1 MKKLIIP
8 VGLLLMSHSA
18 YAQLT
23 QGENYVQSK
32 TYLDYNG
39 TTPTKTLETVQYF
52 DNLGRPKQIV
62 NVKASPLARDVVT
75 HIEYDAFGR
84 QVLDFLPVPQSGTMN
99 GAIVPSSLANATQ
112 PGIYGSEKIY
122 AEKELE
128 DSPLNRILEQKQVGN
143 AWSNKSVKFEYGA
156 NIGND
161 VYKFVTTTIWENNA
175 TKSGLSFSSTY
186 TANKLVRNAVTDE
199 DGNKTYEYK
208 NGEGQTILL
217 RKMISDTEYADT
229 YYVYNEYNQLAF
241 VVPPKAVNQPITDT
255 LLNDLCY
262 QYRYDA
268 RGRLVEK
275 KLPGKGWEYMIY
287 DKQDRLV
294 ATQDANL
301 KAKGQWLYTKYDQFG
316 RAVITGISTGS
327 SRSAEQN
334 LANLQNSN
342 NVGRINTVLFNRQGM
357 DVYYDNPDNTYPTPS
372 TWVTLLSLNYYDKT
386 PGYSFNPS
394 VSNVLGETVLTDTP
408 VDGKSTK
415 GLPVLSL
422 VKNIEDDNWTKN
434 YTYYD
439 TKGRPVGTYSINH
452 LGGYTRTE
460 SKLYFAGVPQTVVTR
475 HKRLD
480 TDTERVI
487 TENFTYDHQNRL
499 LEHRHKVDSNPE
511 EILVQNTYNELSQIS
526 NKKLGGITASTP
538 LQSIDYQ
545 YNIRGWM
552 TKINDPANLNGKLFG
567 YELKYHNP
575 VYSSIAP
582 GRYNGNITEIDWN
595 MSTVNNLK
603 RYNYTYDPLNRLT
616 DAEYAEPSTTNPHN
630 KNYDERL
637 TYDVNG
643 NIASLKRNAVP
654 VSGTTATTV
663 DNLTY
668 QYTGNRLDKV
678 TENALNDTG
687 YEGGNNTIDY
697 DQNGNMINMKDKGIQ
712 SIVYNYLNLPD
723 AFTVILPDP
732 LVVGQSSSANLSY
745 LYRADGT
752 KLRKNYYKQGRRG
765 ASGST
770 HTTDY
775 LDGFQY
781 SYLDGGEI
789 CLTCRTDNAFEE
801 QAYDNVGKTF
811 PGVGLTP
818 QWQLDFVATAEGF
831 YSFTE
836 NRYIY
841 QYRDHLGNA
850 RVSFAK
856 NSEDVLEVTDTNN
869 YYPFGLNHI
878 QGIFEGAKLG
888 SYYSYKYNGKEL
900 QETGMY
906 DYGARF
912 YMPDLGRWGVVDP
925 LAETSRRFS
934 TYTYALNNPIQ
945 FIDPDGKEAI
955 TYTGEAAQQAFISIR
970 DDMSSVDDWYR
981 NKKTGD
987 IEWKDTNKEINGYEH
1002 LGKRN
1007 TIGASADGYNRMY
1020 YLHAN
1025 GSATVKTGDG
1035 KNTIFHAEGGESLSM
1050 ISGGT
1055 IKTSATSVSGLAVQG
1070 GLTFAPLITPGFTLS
1085 GGYVKDSYGN
1095 GKFYYSYGKAIGLN
1109 IGIGFDFTPIKAT
1122 DNERLFQVA
1131 DFEGYGNAYSGGI
1144 GASINYGGTTDAN
1157 TTFMQNLKPNEWGK
1171 NKNGYT
1177 TNGVGYGLGFDL
1189 GAAWT
1194 RTNTKFF
1201 KR

>member
-8 VGLLLMSHSA
+8 IGLLLIAHSA
-18 YAQLT
+18 HAQLT
-23 QGENYVQSK
+23 QGENYIQSK

-39 TTPTKTLETVQYF
+39 TTPTKTSETVQYL
-52 DNLGRPKQIV
+52 DGLGRPKQVV
-62 NVKASPLARDVVT
+62 NVKASPKGRDVVT
-75 HIEYDAFGR
+75 HIEYDQFGR
-84 QVLDFLPVPQSGTMN
+84 QVLDFLPVPQAGTLN
-99 GAIVPSSLANATQ
+99 GGIVPLSLANATQ
-112 PGIYGSEKIY
+112 PDIYGSEKIY
-122 AEKELE
+122 AEKVFEN
-128 DSPLNRILEQKQVGN
+128 SPLDRILEQKQVGT
-143 AWSNKSVKFEYGA
+143 AWTNKPVKFEYGA

-175 TKSGLSFSSTY
+175 TKSGLSFSSAY
-186 TANKLVRNAVTDE
+186 AASQLYRNAVTDE

-241 VVPPKAVNQPITDT
+241 VIPPKAVNQTITET

-262 QYRYDA
+262 QYRYDG
-268 RGRLVEK
+268 RNRLVEK
-275 KLPGKGWEYMIY
+275 KLPSKGWEYMIY

-294 ATQDANL
+294 ATRDANL
-301 KAKGQWLYTKYDQFG
+301 EAKGQWLYTKYDQFG
-316 RAVITGISTGS
+316 RVAITGIGTGGT
-327 SRSAEQN
+327 RNAEQ
-334 LANLQNSN
+334 AIADGYNSN
-342 NVGRINTVLFNRQGM
+342 NVNRLETALFERQGIP
-357 DVYYDNPDNTYPTPS
+357 VYYGNPDNTYPNS
-372 TWVTLLSLNYYDKT
+372 TKWVTLLSLNYYDKT

-394 VSNVLGETVLTDTP
+394 VSSVFGETVLTDTP

-439 TKGRPVGTYSINH
+439 TKGRAVGTYSINH
-452 LGGYTRTE
+452 LGGYTKTE

-511 EILVQNTYNELSQIS
+511 EILVQNSYNELSQIS
-526 NKKLGGITASTP
+526 NKKIGGIVASSP
-538 LQSIDYQ
+538 LQSIDYK

-552 TKINDPANLNGKLFG
+552 AKINDPANLNGKLFG

-582 GRYNGNITEIDWN
+582 GRYNGNIAEIDWN
-595 MSTVNNLK
+595 MSTVNTLK

-637 TYDVNG
+637 TYDLNG

-668 QYTGNRLDKV
+668 QYTGNRLNKV

-712 SIVYNYLNLPD
+712 SIIYNYLNLPD
-723 AFTVILPDP
+723 AFTIILPDP

-811 PGVGLTP
+811 PGIGLTP

-856 NSEDVLEVTDTNN
+856 NSEGVLEVTDTNN

-900 QETGMY
+900 QESGMY

-912 YMPDLGRWGVVDP
+912 YMPDLGRWGVIDP
-925 LAETSRRFS
+925 LAEKMRRHSPFN
-934 TYTYALNNPIQ
+934 YAFNNPIM
-945 FIDPDGKEAI
+945 FIDPDGMEAT
-955 TYTGEAAQQAFISIR
+955 TYTGQAAQDMVRQLQSQLPP
-970 DDMSSVDDWYR
+970 DDHFNQFGKFLYTD
-981 NKKTGD
+981 NKKTNNIVIDFQNPITGSLNTAP
-987 IEWKDTNKEINGYEH
+987 WLSTQLKDYNFNKDNAFVLANIANHYAEEAGVNLNNLKGNSTSVGTAEYH
-1002 LGKRN
+1002 FDAGKMV
-1007 TIGASADGYNRMY
+1007 GKVFSYN
-1020 YLHAN
+1020 
-1025 GSATVKTGDG
+1025 
-1035 KNTIFHAEGGESLSM
+1035 
-1050 ISGGT
+1050 GGT
-1055 IKTSATSVSGLAVQG
+1055 FDPDALMEASKQDKTVSLM
-1070 GLTFAPLITPGFTLS
+1070 I
-1085 GGYVKDSYGN
+1085 GN
-1095 GKFYYSYGKAIGLN
+1095 GKVDELYNNKYNMISALSHEGGKVSHLTLNPNSPNISALDLAKEHMKIYEHQMASPVFNKTTPQFQQLMKKNYSNDKWYY
-1109 IGIGFDFTPIKAT
+1109 
-1122 DNERLFQVA
+1122 
-1131 DFEGYGNAYSGGI
+1131 
-1144 GASINYGGTTDAN
+1144 N
-1157 TTFMQNLKPNEWGK
+1157 TYKPK
-1171 NKNGYT
+1171 
-1177 TNGVGYGLGFDL
+1177 
-1189 GAAWT
+1189 
-1194 RTNTKFF
+1194 
-1201 KR
+1201 